1 MKKLSGGIRKLLE
14 TWGLGLEVNSCS
26 RKEKKIVEN
35 ICFDIIIIALY
46 LFLFFFILCLTVV

>member
-26 RKEKKIVEN
+26 RKEKIVEN
-35 ICFDIIIIALY
+35 ICFDIIIIVLY